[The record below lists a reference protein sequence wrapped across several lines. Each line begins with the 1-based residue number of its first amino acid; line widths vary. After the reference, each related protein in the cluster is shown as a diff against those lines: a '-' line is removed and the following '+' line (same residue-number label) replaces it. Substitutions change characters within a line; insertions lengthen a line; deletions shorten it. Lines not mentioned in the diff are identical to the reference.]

1 MAKRDQKSAGGRGQS
16 KAPPAKRA
24 AATPKKISVK
34 KGSPARSQAAAAPA
48 GRAKTGRAATAKS
61 PVATAVRTRMSK
73 TTKSTPAS
81 EKSSGRAKPAAATAP
96 KATSSGRRE
105 GARSVVRAAQ
115 KQPDKKL
122 VARAK
127 TSTIVLPPDYRPSE
141 DEPFMNEYQRLY
153 FRQKL
158 LNWREEIIRQTKET
172 LEGLHEDSVQHAD
185 LADRA
190 TSETDRALE
199 LRARDRQRK
208 LISKIDAALARIEDG
223 TYGYCEE
230 TGEPIG
236 LKRLDARPIATLSLE
251 AQERHERR
259 ERVYRED

>member
-1 MAKRDQKSAGGRGQS
+1 VNWK
-16 KAPPAKRA
+16 
-24 AATPKKISVK
+24 
-34 KGSPARSQAAAAPA
+34 
-48 GRAKTGRAATAKS
+48 
-61 PVATAVRTRMSK
+61 
-73 TTKSTPAS
+73 
-81 EKSSGRAKPAAATAP
+81 
-96 KATSSGRRE
+96 
-105 GARSVVRAAQ
+105 
-115 KQPDKKL
+115 
-122 VARAK
+122 
-127 TSTIVLPPDYRPSE
+127 E
-141 DEPFMNEYQRLY
+141 D
-153 FRQKL
+153 
-158 LNWREEIIRQTKET
+158 IIRQTKET